1 MFPKLYR
8 RSDALAM
15 FPKLQLAPRS
25 EVATRAMKRSG
36 NSYQKRCG
44 PGRRP
49 LHLLF
54 FFPARVP
61 RTKKKNM
68 FLVVV
73 FHDVPTH
80 RGRPLKLFF
89 LSPLTSTCPMAR
101 AHIGKRKIKMGKGG
115 MRRLLLN
122 IVGIGLRVV
131 VDLLRA
137 TQLRQV
143 VDLLRATRRRRR
155 FRSSIEE
162 AMRWR

>member
-1 MFPKLYR
+1 M
-8 RSDALAM
+8 
-15 FPKLQLAPRS
+15 
-25 EVATRAMKRSG
+25 RSG
-36 NSYQKRCG
+36 SSSSAS
-44 PGRRP
+44 P
-49 LHLLF
+49 F

-143 VDLLRATRRRRR
+143 VDLLRATRRRRC

-162 AMRWR
+162 AMRWRCFRSSIEEYAMFPKLDEDSQVKWYPANSGCLQVQRS